1 MLKADSSTLKSDSEL
16 QARKMPPMIPS
27 SVEWFWIRVTVLTI
41 SSMDTL
47 GNALDSSRTTKL
59 CSFGRPEMPSSDSA
73 RKVSG
78 TNERSAKYAII
89 AARCVPRSAKN
100 FENGPFTRTE
110 YGVA

>member
-47 GNALDSSRTTKL
+47 GNAFDSSLTTKL
-59 CSFGRPEMPSSDSA
+59 CSLGRPEMPSA
-73 RKVSG
+73 RAPG
-78 TNERSAKYAII
+78 R
-89 AARCVPRSAKN
+89 
-100 FENGPFTRTE
+100 
-110 YGVA
+110 